1 MRLTL
6 CCTMATRLPSSIVS
20 AASTAK
26 IGTHS
31 ALNAGAPNPC
41 ANTRSRAAKAAAL
54 GPAVMNAVT
63 AVGAPS
69 YTSGAHM

>member
-6 CCTMATRLPSSIVS
+6 CWTTATMLPSSIVR
-20 AASTAK
+20 AARTAK

-31 ALNAGAPNPC
+31 ALNAGAPKPC
-41 ANTRSRAAKAAAL
+41 ANTRSRAANAAAL
-54 GPAVMNAVT
+54 GPTVMKAVT

-69 YTSGAHM
+69 